1 MIVLLQLDVCM
12 TDEVAEIAAKT
23 FSDYFEAGGDVSK
36 IEVTTGSKEAEEVN
50 FLLRI
55 RTMS

>member
-1 MIVLLQLDVCM
+1 M
-12 TDEVAEIAAKT
+12 TDEVAETAAKT